1 MFKVRIDEKTELMV
15 DFGGLLTPR
24 EEEVTALRF
33 LGKNKGAVSIITGT
47 ATDTVGKQVKR
58 VYQKTDVD
66 GTDNPLAVL
75 MCKAF
80 HNGWAKFVS
89 VGLIV
94 ICLSPMIRV
103 NARSTSVSRSRQN
116 DYPQVMA

>member
-33 LGKNKGAVSIITGT
+33 SGKNKGAVSIITGT

-89 VGLIV
+89 VALIV
-94 ICLSPMIRV
+94 ICLAPMIRV
-103 NARSTSVSRSRQN
+103 NARPTSASRTRQD
-116 DYPQVMA
+116 DYPHAMA